1 MNFKDYFK
9 KENIQKQFT
18 QKSFRIGGYSA
29 LVSIVV
35 IAIAVFIVMTV
46 DSLPT
51 KNTKLDMT
59 NTSIYSLSEES
70 INIAK
75 AVDEEVIIYYIV
87 QSGTEDAY
95 ISNMLDKYAGYNSN
109 IKIEIKDP
117 VVNPNFASN
126 YTSESITNNSL
137 IVTCGSKSRYI
148 SFSDIYQTEV
158 DYTTYTQTTEYDGE
172 NQITSA
178 INFVTS
184 DELPKMYQ
192 LTGHGES
199 PLSSGTTS
207 TLENQNIETEDISL
221 LTMES
226 VPEDADIIILNNPT
240 SDISEHE
247 KDLILDYLKNGGKM
261 FLLTGYNGTEMPML
275 NELMRNYGVTA
286 DNKLVVESDTSK
298 FVGGYNYYLLP
309 DMESNTITDPLI
321 NERYY
326 VLLPLAHEII
336 HEDTETSATV
346 ENILTTSSSAY
357 TKADAYNAETLEKTE
372 NDEEGQ
378 YTLGVSITDG
388 SEDAQTKI
396 VWVSSYGLLND
407 NVNQLVSGGNQDLFL
422 NAINWMCER
431 EESIAIHAK
440 SLQGESLTVTSGAI
454 TLWSTVFVFIIP
466 VLIVALGI
474 YIKVRRKKN

>member
-29 LVSIVV
+29 LASIVI
-35 IAIAVFIVMTV
+35 IAIAVFVVLTV
-46 DSLPT
+46 DSLST

-59 NTSIYSLSEES
+59 NTAIYSLSEES
-70 INIAK
+70 INIAE
-75 AVDEEVIIYYIV
+75 AVDKEVVIYYIV

-95 ISNMLDKYAGYNSN
+95 ISNMLDKYAGYNDN

-148 SFSDIYQTEV
+148 PFSDIYQTEM

-184 DELPKMYQ
+184 DDLPKMYQ

-199 PLSSGTTS
+199 PLSSGITS
-207 TLENQNIETEDISL
+207 ALESQNIDTEDISL

-226 VPEDADIIILNNPT
+226 VPEDADVIIMNNPT

-247 KDLILDYLKNGGKM
+247 KNLILDYLKNGGNM
-261 FLLTGYNGTEMPML
+261 FLLTEYTGTEMPML
-275 NELMRNYGVTA
+275 NELMVNYGVRA
-286 DNKLVVESDTSK
+286 DNKLVVEGDTNNY
-298 FVGGYNYYLLP
+298 VGGYNYYLLP
-309 DMESNTITDPLI
+309 NIESNTITDPLL
-321 NERYY
+321 NERYN
-326 VLLPLAHEII
+326 VLLPLAHAII
-336 HEDTETSATV
+336 HDDTGSSAVVTD
-346 ENILTTSSSAY
+346 ILKTSSSAY
-357 TKADAYNAETLEKTE
+357 TKADAFSAETLEKTE
-372 NDEEGQ
+372 NDASGQ
-378 YTLGVSITDG
+378 YTLGVTITDG
-388 SEDAQTKI
+388 SDDTEAKI
-396 VWVSSYGLLND
+396 VWVSSSGLLND
-407 NVNQLVSGGNQDLFL
+407 NVNQIVSGGNQDLFL
-422 NAINWMCER
+422 NAVNWMCER

-454 TLWSTVFVFIIP
+454 TLWSVVFVFLIP
-466 VLIVALGI
+466 VLIIALGI
-474 YIKVRRKKN
+474 YIKMRRKKN